1 MDNTKRRVNLMLD
14 EDVIDWLD
22 NLAGGERKRGQYI
35 SQLIRSAYAAKQSA
49 PDVRTM
55 DVDALRLMVQGLA
68 GRVIA
73 VEGEVANLRS
83 QLAAVIAAEK
93 NF

>member
-1 MDNTKRRVNLMLD
+1 MDDNKRRVNLMLD
-14 EDVIDWLD
+14 ADVTDMLD
-22 NLAGGERKRGQYI
+22 ALAEGERKRGQYI
-35 SQLIRSAYAAKQSA
+35 SQLIRNAYAAKQSA

-83 QLAAVIAAEK
+83 QLAAVIAGK
-93 NF
+93 Q